1 MSYRQVDGLSKILY
15 LAARP
20 AMPICSDITDSF
32 RDSKTSG
39 GVVHIYGLLG
49 NNSVFLRSKCK
60 SERASWIMVFI
71 HAGFQLGM
79 WIG

>member
-1 MSYRQVDGLSKILY
+1 MSYRQVNGLSKILY
-15 LAARP
+15 IAARP

-39 GVVHIYGLLG
+39 GVVHIDGLLG

-60 SERASWIMVFI
+60 SER
-71 HAGFQLGM
+71 GLLG
-79 WIG
+79 